1 MAPGMDLILI
11 VLAGMSQL
19 GKRPK
24 PAGIDWCRRD
34 SLGIGTRS
42 TKNTRPTF
50 GYRSQAAAL
59 SLTAGI
65 ALLTV
70 AFALGQAIGRS

>member
-34 SLGIGTRS
+34 SLGIGTR
-42 TKNTRPTF
+42 
-50 GYRSQAAAL
+50 AV
-59 SLTAGI
+59 I